1 MSNIT
6 PLFPLHVLAVF
17 LKVIF
22 NQKEKGGFIWPKSSG
37 FLFQK
42 PSSFY
47 SEKMFLDS
55 TFFHK
60 YRKKQISIFVKSL
73 KHKHKDELFH
83 RCFSTFFLLFRNTY
97 IKEYFWVAASIYFN
111 RQASQKCENTWF
123 MGSDYF
129 LEGVLI

>member
-1 MSNIT
+1 MKKKVTVSHFENKLKAARLLPIPSN
-6 PLFPLHVLAVF
+6 LLM
-17 LKVIF
+17 
-22 NQKEKGGFIWPKSSG
+22 QGGFIWPKSCG

-47 SEKMFLDS
+47 SEKMFLES

-83 RCFSTFFLLFRNTY
+83 RCFSKFFLLFRNTY
-97 IKEYFWVAASIYFN
+97 IKEYF
-111 RQASQKCENTWF
+111 
-123 MGSDYF
+123 
-129 LEGVLI
+129 